1 MYKKILAISIL
12 MLMMCAMAAFAQ
24 NYDADRFAKDA
35 RSAIGTAS
43 ADRSRALNSKD
54 ATFVLQQ
61 MNRIYAEYERI
72 YNRFNSLVN
81 RGVEINE
88 SNSREIA
95 RVTDTLF
102 EFFNDVK
109 NHHQRLLMQ

>member
-1 MYKKILAISIL
+1 MNKKIIAISVL
-12 MLMMCAMAAFAQ
+12 MLMMCAMAVFAQ
-24 NYDADRFAKDA
+24 NHDADRLASDA

-43 ADRSRALNSKD
+43 ADRSRALSSKD
-54 ATFVLQQ
+54 EAYVRQQ

-81 RGVEINE
+81 RGVEISD
-88 SNSREIA
+88 SNRSQIA
-95 RVTDTLF
+95 RATDSIF

-109 NHHQRLLMQ
+109 NHHQRLLMR

>member
-1 MYKKILAISIL
+1 MNKRILAISIL
-12 MLMMCAMAAFAQ
+12 MLMMCAMAASAQ
-24 NYDADRFAKDA
+24 NYDADRLASDA

-43 ADRSRALNSKD
+43 ADRSRALQSKD
-54 ATFVLQQ
+54 EAFVRQQ

-88 SNSREIA
+88 SNSRQIA